1 MKTCKVKL
9 NAFGEILDFVN
20 AASNFESAV
29 DIVTGSHKIN
39 CKSLLGMM
47 TLDLSNP
54 VELRV
59 HGEHPEKFVNAINAY
74 LVA

>member
-1 MKTCKVKL
+1 MKLCKVRL
-9 NAFGEILDFVN
+9 NEFGEIRDFVN
-20 AASNFESAV
+20 AASSFDGAV

-39 CKSLLGMM
+39 CKSLLGML
-47 TLDLSNP
+47 TLDLSSP

-59 HGEHPEKFVNAINAY
+59 HGAHPEKFVDAIHAY

>member
-1 MKTCKVKL
+1 MKICKVKL
-9 NAFGEILDFVN
+9 SAFGEIRDFVN
-20 AASNFESAV
+20 AASSFEGAV
-29 DIVTGSHKIN
+29 DIVTGCHRIN

-47 TLDLSNP
+47 TLDLSSP

-59 HGEHPEKFVNAINAY
+59 HGDHPEKFIDAIHAY